1 MELKYKR
8 DMEDIVAFVRYHFR
22 HSPAARRLLRRQWA
36 LFTLLTLVVVFLSN
50 DNLPLMFRVMFALFG
65 AGVIALLFPW
75 LYLRGAERQTIRLY
89 FEGPATGIFG
99 DFSLALE
106 QQGLRGS
113 SEAGEQLVY
122 WRAIYRISQTPDH
135 AFIYLNP
142 AVAIIIPRAKILSGP
157 FEQFMHEIQSRAP
170 QSNA

>member
-1 MELKYKR
+1 MV
-8 DMEDIVAFVRYHFR
+8 IVRSILLFLLAAFAEIGGAWLIWQGVRENR
-22 HSPAARRLLRRQWA
+22 G
-36 LFTLLTLVVVFLSN
+36 LVWI
-50 DNLPLMFRVMFALFG
+50 G

-89 FEGPATGIFG
+89 LEGPATGIFG